1 MKKKPYE
8 QVYGLHA
15 VRHVFENDISRVI
28 EIWVQE
34 GRNDAKLN
42 TLLKQAKQQ
51 QIAIQPVP
59 KKNLDKLTENGH
71 HQGIVIRYKAASSK
85 TKISLSDL
93 LSSITKPPFLLVLD
107 EVQDPHNLGACLR
120 TAEAAGIDAVIV
132 PENRACQ
139 LTSIVRAVACG
150 ATENVP
156 LIQVTNLA
164 RTLSWLQS
172 QGVWLIGADGEG
184 KSTVF
189 EANLT
194 GPLALVL
201 GSEGKGLRRLTL
213 ETCDVLVHIPMFG
226 RVESLNVSV
235 AAGIFIYEAV
245 RQRLNAAAA
254 ASQSSLSSPHSG

>member
-1 MKKKPYE
+1 MKQKTY
-8 QVYGLHA
+8 VYGLHA
-15 VRHVFENDISRVI
+15 VRHIFEKDISRVI
-28 EIWVQE
+28 EIWVQA

-51 QIAIQPVP
+51 QIAIQSVP

-71 HQGIVIRYKAASSK
+71 HQGIVIRYQTNSSK

-93 LSSITKPPFLLVLD
+93 LSSLTKPPFLLVLD

-120 TAEAAGIDAVIV
+120 TADAAGIDAMIV

-156 LIQVTNLA
+156 LIQVTNLT

-172 QGVWLIGADGEG
+172 QGVWVIGTDCDGQT
-184 KSTVF
+184 KVF
-189 EANLT
+189 DANLT

-201 GSEGKGLRRLTL
+201 GSEGKGLRRLTK

-235 AAGIFIYEAV
+235 ATGVILYEAV
-245 RQRLNAAAA
+245 RQRLKTADS
-254 ASQSSLSSPHSG
+254 SQSSG

>member
-1 MKKKPYE
+1 MKKKPDE

-15 VRHVFENDISRVI
+15 VRHVFENDISRVT

-71 HQGIVIRYKAASSK
+71 HQGIVIRCKAASKK

-93 LSSITKPPFLLVLD
+93 LSSLTKPPFLLVLD

-120 TAEAAGIDAVIV
+120 TADAAGIDAVIV

-235 AAGIFIYEAV
+235 AAGILLYEAV

-254 ASQSSLSSPHSG
+254 ASQSSPSPPSP